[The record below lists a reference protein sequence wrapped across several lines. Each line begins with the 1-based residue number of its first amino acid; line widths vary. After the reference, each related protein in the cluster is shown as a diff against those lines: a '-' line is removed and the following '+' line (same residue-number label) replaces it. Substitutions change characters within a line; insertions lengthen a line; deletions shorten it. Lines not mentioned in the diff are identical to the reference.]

1 MRIVTVITL
10 VLLSRSVT
18 AQSQAPVKPLGV
30 WNVEYER
37 TISSMHSEPRTVREH
52 GRMTVRAVG
61 DSVFGELTI
70 GDSGSTNRSALRG
83 SARKDAWT
91 LYVEQPP
98 ARGFGMVFSA
108 VGAAMD
114 WLRESVHGIE
124 PVVVRFDLAVKRDS
138 LSGSRIV
145 TGGMGGARNSAVNGV
160 RAREP

>member
-1 MRIVTVITL
+1 MRLVTVITL
-10 VLLSRSVT
+10 VFLTGS
-18 AQSQAPVKPLGV
+18 ADAQAPVSAKPLGA

-52 GRMTVRAVG
+52 GRMTVRAAG
-61 DSVFGELTI
+61 DSLFGELTI

-98 ARGFGMVFSA
+98 ARGFGMFFSA

-114 WLRESVHGIE
+114 WLRESIHGIE
-124 PVVVRFDLAVKRDS
+124 PVLVRFDVTVKGDS
-138 LSGSRIV
+138 LTGSRVV
-145 TGGMGGARNSAVNGV
+145 TGGMGGARHSTVSGI
-160 RAREP
+160 RAKL